1 MKDDQYMRDVKKQAE
16 DIDLL
21 IGLISLLIFVYLLSV
36 FI

>member
-1 MKDDQYMRDVKKQAE
+1 VKDNQYMRDVKKQAE
-16 DIDLL
+16 YIDLL